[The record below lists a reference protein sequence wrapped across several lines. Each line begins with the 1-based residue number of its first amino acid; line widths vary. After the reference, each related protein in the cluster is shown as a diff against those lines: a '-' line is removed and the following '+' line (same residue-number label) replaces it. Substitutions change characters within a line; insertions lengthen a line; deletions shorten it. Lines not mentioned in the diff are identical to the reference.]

1 MFPTTPVLFILT
13 PWIQPVC
20 QMGHTSGIHQKPV
33 HCLHLKQSLQGF
45 FPLCLKGCSKY
56 DGGIKN
62 KSTSVLGF
70 SQSGGLYLNI
80 DTLGVCSLQ
89 SHVLCQVLFR
99 STTLQFSLLCR
110 KWWFVDEKYQKSI
123 QYFFVLLKRRWKNT
137 LKNSVPLIIFK
148 SLTRLVS
155 FWIFMFWLL

>member
-1 MFPTTPVLFILT
+1 MDASSSNDCLSRLLINVSYNPCSFHPHPMDPTCLLDGPHFRDALET
-13 PWIQPVC
+13 C
-20 QMGHTSGIHQKPV
+20 PV
-33 HCLHLKQSLQGF
+33 HSLHLKQSLQGF

-110 KWWFVDEKYQKSI
+110 KYYSWWFVDEKY
-123 QYFFVLLKRRWKNT
+123 
-137 LKNSVPLIIFK
+137 
-148 SLTRLVS
+148 
-155 FWIFMFWLL
+155 